1 MHQAHVADACISA
14 PNFAQGFGWAIS
26 KCLAEAGA
34 EVSLGV
40 WVSETLALLSSVSLG
55 RGDPADVQLATLSA
69 RCLR

>member
-14 PNFAQGFGWAIS
+14 PNCVKGFGWAIS

-40 WVSETLALLSSVSLG
+40 WVSETLALMSSVSTRQAG
-55 RGDPADVQLATLSA
+55 PG
-69 RCLR
+69 